1 MLRDVKPTTYATRRQ
16 SKTLRAAIFVRDGLA
31 CVYCG
36 HGPKRGHGLVLDHVK
51 PVSAGGENTPAN
63 LVTACRDCNALK
75 AHIPLSCVPAVF
87 RLHGRTL
94 PAGVVAR
101 VRAAQRRKV
110 SLDSGAAL
118 LRSVNR

>member
-1 MLRDVKPTTYATRRQ
+1 MNAAPTQYAVRRQ

-51 PVSAGGENTPAN
+51 PVSAGGENAPRN
-63 LVTACRDCNALK
+63 LVTACRACNALK
-75 AHIPLSCVPAVF
+75 AHVPLACVPAVF
-87 RLHGRTL
+87 RMHGRAI

-101 VRAAQRRKV
+101 VKAAQRRAV
-110 SLDSGAAL
+110 RMDAGAAL